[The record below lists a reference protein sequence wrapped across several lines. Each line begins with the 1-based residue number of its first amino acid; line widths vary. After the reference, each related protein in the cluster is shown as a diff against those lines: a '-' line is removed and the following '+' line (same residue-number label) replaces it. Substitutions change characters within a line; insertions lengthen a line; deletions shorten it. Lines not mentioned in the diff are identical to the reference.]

1 MNATIATRLPPT
13 LQKHVDASAPPPLRM
28 MAARLLVPASPTDA
42 LSLLYLLA
50 HDPDE
55 AVRQQAL
62 ESARNLPDKVA
73 AAALRDSDA
82 PREVLGW
89 IVDQVADNDR
99 YLELLAL
106 NTATPDEA
114 LARVASRCGRRV
126 AELLAQNQLRLLR
139 CEEYLLGLLENP
151 NLSAAVRDG
160 IADFAVRSG
169 IRRDDVPALREAVRR
184 VFGEAPAEEPET
196 AEKLLAEA
204 ADELARDR
212 EEGEELQEERR
223 ESLARRILK
232 MSVAEKIKLATLG
245 NKEARTLL
253 LRDTNKLVC
262 LAALQSPRITESE
275 VIALSQ
281 SRTVHEEVIREIAT
295 NREWLKLYPVKVNLV
310 KNPKTPPGIALRLVP
325 HLRDKDLKDL
335 RTNKNVPQVVQAAAR
350 SLLMK
355 KQN

>member
-1 MNATIATRLPPT
+1 MSSTLASRLPPT
-13 LQKHVDASAPPPLRM
+13 LHKHVDASTPPPLRM

-42 LSLLYLLA
+42 LTLLYLLA
-50 HDPDE
+50 QDPDE
-55 AVRQQAL
+55 GVRDQAV
-62 ESARNLPDKVA
+62 ETARNLPDKIA
-73 AAALRDSDA
+73 AAALRDADA

-89 IVDQVADNDR
+89 IVDHVAESER

-106 NTATPDEA
+106 NSSTPDEA
-114 LARVASRCGRRV
+114 LARVASRCGRKV

-169 IRRDDVPALREAVRR
+169 IRRDEVPALREAFRR
-184 VFGEAPAEEPET
+184 VFGEAPAEK
-196 AEKLLAEA
+196 AEKAEELLAEA
-204 ADELARDR
+204 HEELAADR
-212 EEGEELQEERR
+212 EEGEGLQEERR
-223 ESLARRILK
+223 ETLARRILK

-275 VIALSQ
+275 IVALSQ

-295 NREWLKLYPVKVNLV
+295 NREWLKLYQVKVNLV

-325 HLRDKDLKDL
+325 HLREKDLKDL
-335 RTNKNVPQVVQAAAR
+335 RTNKNVPHVVQAAAR
-350 SLLMK
+350 SILIK
-355 KQN
+355 KQR